1 MSLLR
6 GRDQAAR
13 LLLRVSQSARHRR
26 PHPVREV
33 LLILVLFLA
42 YKAGRLAVVGD
53 VREASANA
61 KDVWHVERVLR
72 LPSEHLVQSWLLQS
86 HELTRLANEFYAFVH
101 FPATVAFLVWMWVW
115 RPAFYLGSRRSLALV
130 TALALAIHI
139 SYPLAPPRLVPSLH
153 MVDTAALVGPA
164 VYGDPRTD
172 TLTNQFAAMPSLHI
186 AWSVIV
192 AVALIRAT
200 RSRWRWL
207 WILHPTVTTLVVV
220 ATANHYWADGVA
232 AGLLVATAFAFVM
245 VPTDRATHLAR
256 DAARVVVETAGSAVP
271 RQLLASQASSAER
284 VESDDAD
291 GVTPTSDP
299 SYSSR
304 VPVADET

>member
-13 LLLRVSQSARHRR
+13 LLLRMSQSARHRR

-53 VREASANA
+53 VRQASANGR
-61 KDVWHVERVLR
+61 DVWHLERLLQ
-72 LPSEHLVQSWLLQS
+72 LPSEHLVQGWLLQS
-86 HELTRLANEFYAFVH
+86 HALTRLANEFYAFVH
-101 FPATVAFLVWMWVW
+101 FPATVAFLVWMWIW
-115 RPAFYLGSRRSLALV
+115 RPAFYLGARRSLALV

-139 SYPLAPPRLVPSLH
+139 TYPLAPPRLVPSLH

-186 AWSVIV
+186 AWSVII
-192 AVALIRAT
+192 ALALIRAT

-207 WILHPTVTTLVVV
+207 WVLHPTVTTLVVV

-232 AGLLVATAFAFVM
+232 AGVLVATAFAFVM
-245 VPTDRATHLAR
+245 VPTDRATQVAR
-256 DAARVVVETAGSAVP
+256 DAALALAGSVGSAVP
-271 RQLLASQASSAER
+271 RQLSGWHAPAADWTAAS
-284 VESDDAD
+284 DAD
-291 GVTPTSDP
+291 AVE
-299 SYSSR
+299 
-304 VPVADET
+304 PVADPPR

>member
-6 GRDQAAR
+6 GRDHAAR

-42 YKAGRLAVVGD
+42 YKAGRLAVASD
-53 VREASANA
+53 VQEAGANA
-61 KDVWHVERVLR
+61 RDVWHLERMLH
-72 LPSEHLVQSWLLQS
+72 LPSEHLVQGWLLQS
-86 HELTRLANEFYAFVH
+86 HALTRLANEFYAFVH

-115 RPAFYLGSRRSLALV
+115 RPAFYLGARRSLALV
-130 TALALAIHI
+130 TALALVIHI
-139 SYPLAPPRLVPSLH
+139 SFPLAPPRLVPSLD

-192 AVALIRAT
+192 ALALIRAT
-200 RSRWRWL
+200 RTRWRWL
-207 WILHPTVTTLVVV
+207 WVIHPTLTTLVVV
-220 ATANHYWADGVA
+220 GTANHYWADGVA
-232 AGLLVATAFAFVM
+232 AGLLVVTAFAFVM

-256 DAARVVVETAGSAVP
+256 DAARAVVGSVGSAVP
-271 RQLLASQASSAER
+271 RQLLGPHGPTAER
-284 VESDDAD
+284 VHD
-291 GVTPTSDP
+291 GDRAGATSDP
-299 SYSSR
+299 PYPTPVS
-304 VPVADET
+304 VADET